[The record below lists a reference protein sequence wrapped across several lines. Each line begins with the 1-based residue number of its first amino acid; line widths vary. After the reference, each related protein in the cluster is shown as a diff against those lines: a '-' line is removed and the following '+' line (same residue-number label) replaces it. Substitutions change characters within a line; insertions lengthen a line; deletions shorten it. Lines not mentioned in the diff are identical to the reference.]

1 MPLTNLR
8 IFSNIRIRIKNKKMK
23 KENLKFKNKKEKA
36 FTFIELLAAI
46 IVLAIGVL
54 SVIAVSAKSYA
65 AISLQKNK
73 LIAANLAREGIELV
87 KNVRNEN
94 WLYKNSSSYC
104 TPDDGSSACSN
115 GRVGEDNDDCDWRCG
130 SKDKPPS
137 DSSFFRL
144 EQSWSYNSTDYFL
157 QDLDYNLTPSVLSSI
172 PDAPKCE
179 EHGATLKIDSDG
191 FYSHTTSG
199 TDSIFKRLII
209 INRRADVNGDGNSN
223 NDIQVVSIVCWQER
237 GGVWEEVFVEEHL
250 FNWWKPEQ

>member
-1 MPLTNLR
+1 MAR
-8 IFSNIRIRIKNKKMK
+8 G
-23 KENLKFKNKKEKA
+23 NLKFKNKKEKA

-94 WLYKNSSSYC
+94 WLYKITTSNSYC
-104 TPDDGSSACSN
+104 NLDSTPSSCSS
-115 GRVGEDNDDCDWRCG
+115 GRIKEDNGDCDWRCG
-130 SKDKPPS
+130 SKNKPPS

-144 EQSWSYNSTDYFL
+144 EQSWSYNLTNYFL
-157 QDLDYNLTPSVLSSI
+157 QDLDYNLTSSVLSSI
-172 PDAPKCE
+172 PYSPKCE
-179 EHGATLKIDSDG
+179 EHGANLKIDSTNG

-209 INRRADVNGDGNSN
+209 INRGADENGDGNPN
-223 NDIQVVSIVCWQER
+223 NDIQVISKVCWQER
-237 GGVWEEVFVEEHL
+237 GGVWQEVFVEEHL